1 MQSGVER
8 ELRSELGAGE
18 KLLWSG
24 QPRGGLRLRPAD
36 ALLIPFSL
44 MWGGFAVFW
53 EVSVFRLDAP
63 VFFRLWGIPFVLVG
77 LYFIFGRFFADGW
90 QRARTYYGVTNERVL
105 IVSGLFQRQV
115 KSLSL
120 RNLPELT
127 LSERGDRSGNII
139 FGFGSVPPMY
149 GWLAGSS
156 WLGRSRQLPP
166 SFELIENARQV
177 YRQIQTAQRALQ
189 PVGT

>member
-8 ELRSELGAGE
+8 ELRS
-18 KLLWSG
+18 
-24 QPRGGLRLRPAD
+24 
-36 ALLIPFSL
+36 
-44 MWGGFAVFW
+44 
-53 EVSVFRLDAP
+53 P

-77 LYFIFGRFFADGW
+77 LYFIFGRFLADGW
-90 QRARTYYGVTNERVL
+90 QRARTFYGVTNERIL

-127 LSERGDRSGNII
+127 LSERGDRSGSIT
-139 FGFGSVPPMY
+139 FGQVPAMY

-156 WLGRSRQLPP
+156 WPGTSRQLPP

-177 YRQIQTAQRALQ
+177 YGQIQTAQRALL
-189 PVGT
+189 PSVPSSRG

>member
-1 MQSGVER
+1 MRSGIER

-24 QPRGGLRLRPAD
+24 QPRGGLRLQPAD

-53 EVSVFRLDAP
+53 EVSVFRVGAP

-166 SFELIENARQV
+166 SFELIENARQ
-177 YRQIQTAQRALQ
+177 IGRASCRER
-189 PVGT
+189 V